1 LDFLI
6 EHVRDKG
13 LVGRGLAE
21 GPLGHKH
28 ALVVLKKSWELR
40 RCVIGEDDKEKK
52 RVRKGEFWKREKK
65 TPVRNKK
72 KK

>member
-1 LDFLI
+1 
-6 EHVRDKG
+6 
-13 LVGRGLAE
+13 
-21 GPLGHKH
+21 
-28 ALVVLKKSWELR
+28 VVLKKSWELR